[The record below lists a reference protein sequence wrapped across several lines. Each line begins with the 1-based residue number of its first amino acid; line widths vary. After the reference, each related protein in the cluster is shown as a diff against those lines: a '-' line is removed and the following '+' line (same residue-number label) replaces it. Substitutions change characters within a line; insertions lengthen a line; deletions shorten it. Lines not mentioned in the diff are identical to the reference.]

1 MERQKKGKP
10 QSEGN
15 AGYGLV
21 NCSLEFLSV
30 RIRYI
35 GRRVV
40 RLFSATIF
48 QEKNSR
54 ISESEPISAKYLAI
68 IYRFFQYLTSVGDMM
83 GLIIKKLTQVPQE
96 RFRLR

>member
-1 MERQKKGKP
+1 M
-10 QSEGN
+10 
-15 AGYGLV
+15 
-21 NCSLEFLSV
+21 
-30 RIRYI
+30 
-35 GRRVV
+35 V

-68 IYRFFQYLTSVGDMM
+68 NYRFFQYLTGIRDVKGI
-83 GLIIKKLTQVPQE
+83 IIKNLTQVPQE